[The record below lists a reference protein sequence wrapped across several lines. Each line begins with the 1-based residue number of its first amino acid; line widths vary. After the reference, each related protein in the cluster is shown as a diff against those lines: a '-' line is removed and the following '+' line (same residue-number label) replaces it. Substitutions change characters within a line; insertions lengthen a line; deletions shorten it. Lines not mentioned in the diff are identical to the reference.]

1 MPSSATCT
9 AGLLR
14 YMDANN
20 RKLLIHATLLV
31 ITPEQQKRREAGK
44 ALHTGEDPMVQG
56 KALSDKM
63 QAANDFLAFI
73 GVTPTCIDFYKH
85 FENNNSIGLAS
96 PLVDLWNKGKGHC
109 ASSELQS
116 IARRNT
122 SQNITKFQKAMSTT
136 ASALGFTIKPD
147 TIRPM
152 VNGKQGLQTVGL
164 QLGMDGHA
172 PPLIG
177 ACLVWSDLLQTKV
190 RVRDWE
196 STHRKHAEDTASYQL
211 VTWEEHVMEDAL
223 EATATVAAM
232 PDPAV
237 ARREMYDGH
246 VIDSELTRLKA
257 LPADRITDKEKR
269 NLSFLTKL
277 DEARHRGGGPLYT
290 RYRDVTYDKPRGMGR
305 RYASGPCN
313 QQCSKELRIKLGQWR
328 YHDIDIVNCHPMV
341 LFNYADK
348 HGLHTPL
355 LLDYIQTRDA
365 VLQKIADFYGLS
377 DASLCKFAVLI
388 LLNGGSVE
396 KWTHDSGCTRHS
408 GLVALELQ
416 EMKKEFEIIRDHML
430 DVTFKS
436 QTDAWK
442 ELLGKQAQQRLTNA
456 HEELAKV
463 LIDADATPA
472 DKADAK
478 NTYDKA
484 RWKSGSDSI
493 RRSCFSIRT
502 HELED
507 ELLAAVDESLR
518 NNGWVVSSL
527 IFDGV
532 MVEDRPDANIES
544 AMRDAEAA
552 VKNRLKYKHFQLLEK
567 KFFNATAAATATTSA
582 TATATATFDGG
593 VAGNDME
600 VDGICGEGETMPMET
615 DDDYDNNHL

>member
-1 MPSSATCT
+1 
-9 AGLLR
+9 
-14 YMDANN
+14 
-20 RKLLIHATLLV
+20 
-31 ITPEQQKRREAGK
+31 
-44 ALHTGEDPMVQG
+44 
-56 KALSDKM
+56 
-63 QAANDFLAFI
+63 
-73 GVTPTCIDFYKH
+73 
-85 FENNNSIGLAS
+85 
-96 PLVDLWNKGKGHC
+96 
-109 ASSELQS
+109 LQS

-136 ASALGFTIKPD
+136 ASALGFTIEPD
-147 TIRPM
+147 TTRPM

-190 RVRDWE
+190 RVRDWK

-237 ARREMYDGH
+237 ARREMYDGR
-246 VIDSELTRLKA
+246 VINSELTRLKA

-277 DEARHRGGGPLYT
+277 DEACHMGDGPLYT
-290 RYRDVTYDKPRGMGR
+290 RYHDVPYDKPQGMGR

-313 QQCSKELRIKLGQWR
+313 QHCSKELRIKLSQWR

-365 VLQKIADFYGLS
+365 VLQKIAEFYGLS
-377 DASLCKFAVLI
+377 DASLCKSAVLI

-396 KWTHDSGCTRHS
+396 KWTQDAECTRHS
-408 GLVALELQ
+408 GLLALELQ

-484 RWKSGSDSI
+484 RWKSGADSI
-493 RRSCFSIRT
+493 IRSCFSIRT

-544 AMRDAEAA
+544 AMRDAKAA

-567 KFFNATAAATATTSA
+567 KFFNATAAATATTSATATATATATSVATATAAETSA